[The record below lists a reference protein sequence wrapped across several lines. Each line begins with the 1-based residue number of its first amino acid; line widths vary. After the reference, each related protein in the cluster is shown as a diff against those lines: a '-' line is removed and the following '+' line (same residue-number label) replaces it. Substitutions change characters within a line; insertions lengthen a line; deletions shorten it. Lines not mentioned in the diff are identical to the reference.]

1 MGMDQTP
8 IQKRRI
14 VLTFP
19 KETVNQPITYHL
31 IKDYDLMIN
40 ILRAKVSPEEEGKLV
55 IELSGRVR
63 DIKKAITY
71 LKDLGVSI
79 QPLAQ
84 DIKWLED
91 RCTHCTACISICP
104 SGALSVDRKE
114 MFVSFDSEKCILCT
128 LCIPACPFKAIEIL
142 L

>member
-1 MGMDQTP
+1 MDQTP

-31 IKDYDLMIN
+31 VKDYDLMIN

-55 IELSGRVR
+55 IELSGRAR

-91 RCTHCTACISICP
+91 RCVHCTACISICP